1 MRGEDTNTGST
12 TPCPGPT
19 RSPRETSAT
28 SGLAGT
34 CGGAVGGA
42 STIGTAVGG
51 AATLVGCA
59 SATLTSDEGWT
70 GTRVG
75 ATGAGDGDSLVPA
88 RRVFAPA
95 SAAFCISLRRKAS
108 WRCASSWMVFASAG
122 GADGGVGRGVIALST
137 AAVAGG
143 AVTAAAGGGDG
154 AGLRTTSH
162 PATASAMEAAAIR
175 TYSRVR
181 FFLSMSAEDAGKDA
195 AKIPAG
201 TGFGGRLR
209 GGSAGGA
216 GPAGGGAGGGAEGFA
231 AGSGC

>member
-51 AATLVGCA
+51 AATLV
-59 SATLTSDEGWT
+59 
-70 GTRVG
+70 
-75 ATGAGDGDSLVPA
+75 
-88 RRVFAPA
+88 
-95 SAAFCISLRRKAS
+95 
-108 WRCASSWMVFASAG
+108 RCASSWMVFASAG

-216 GPAGGGAGGGAEGFA
+216 GPAGGGA
-231 AGSGC
+231 

>member
-88 RRVFAPA
+88 RGVFAPA

-143 AVTAAAGGGDG
+143 AVTAAEGRGKDSGGDRLRRAPPRRFSRRRGSSGWRGGG
-154 AGLRTTSH
+154 
-162 PATASAMEAAAIR
+162 
-175 TYSRVR
+175 
-181 FFLSMSAEDAGKDA
+181 
-195 AKIPAG
+195 
-201 TGFGGRLR
+201 LR
-209 GGSAGGA
+209 GGLRLLRHGNLELRPGLFLCRPGGLGRGLRLA
-216 GPAGGGAGGGAEGFA
+216 RPRVPP
-231 AGSGC
+231 GCLS